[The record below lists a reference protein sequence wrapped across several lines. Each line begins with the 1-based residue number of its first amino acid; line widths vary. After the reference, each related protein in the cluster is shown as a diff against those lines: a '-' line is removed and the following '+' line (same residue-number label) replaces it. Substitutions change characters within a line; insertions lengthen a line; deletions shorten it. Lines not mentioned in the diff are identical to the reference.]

1 MARGKKEINI
11 TQKTFPW
18 SNCILCYR
26 ILPDAIVPTL
36 QHGKV
41 EKRDKY
47 HSENIPMF
55 QLYTVLLQL
64 TETYMVCVQ
73 NYGLWSH
80 IGHSIPLESQRKC
93 KPQWYNTGVNVVLC
107 FPISESYQ
115 TTL

>member
-1 MARGKKEINI
+1 MVSISLTEHVKGEKEINI

-64 TETYMVCVQ
+64 TETHTWFVYRTMDS
-73 NYGLWSH
+73 G
-80 IGHSIPLESQRKC
+80 R
-93 KPQWYNTGVNVVLC
+93 
-107 FPISESYQ
+107 
-115 TTL
+115 TLGTVFL